1 MSSAI
6 SSNRAGAASAVRLGG
21 TGGGKSGAGGAM
33 GAVAGNIAGTLAK
46 ELNLAVDPDGR
57 RKPIT
62 AHDLY
67 DIDETADALVK
78 ELGGNGADRGRVAQA
93 LQTFAQE
100 AATLMTARPGSRAAE
115 QIQSVIEASEAAHT
129 SNVRSVA
136 SVIAMIDRATAALA
150 KL

>member
-6 SSNRAGAASAVRLGG
+6 SSNRAGGASAVKLGG
-21 TGGGKSGAGGAM
+21 SGSGKSGAAGAM
-33 GAVAGNIAGTLAK
+33 GTVAGNIAGTLAK

-57 RKPIT
+57 KKPIT

-78 ELGGNGADRGRVAQA
+78 ELGGMGADRGRMAQA
-93 LQTFAQE
+93 LQGFAQE
-100 AATLMTARPGSRAAE
+100 AATLMSARPGSRAAE
-115 QIQSVIEASEAAHT
+115 QIQSVITASEAAQT
-129 SNVRSVA
+129 SDVRTVT